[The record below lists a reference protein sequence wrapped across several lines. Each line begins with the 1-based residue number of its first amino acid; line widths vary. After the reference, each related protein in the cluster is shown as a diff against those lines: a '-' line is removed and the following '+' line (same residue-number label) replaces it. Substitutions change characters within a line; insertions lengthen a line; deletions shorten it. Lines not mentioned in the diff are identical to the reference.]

1 MVKRWSGFLILG
13 CGCSTC
19 CTSIW
24 TIPWPAAIAARA
36 ASLLTWPLAGGAAAR
51 PGAGPLRRGPC
62 CCSFLVAG
70 ASLSPGD
77 WLCRTSTC

>member
-24 TIPWPAAIAARA
+24 TYPLARRHRGLGRLPCSPGPGWWVPHGA
-36 ASLLTWPLAGGAAAR
+36 RRWPLYGAA
-51 PGAGPLRRGPC
+51 LPC
-62 CCSFLVAG
+62 CCFFLVAG
-70 ASLSPGD
+70 AAQP
-77 WLCRTSTC
+77 R